1 MLKKMSYKHH
11 EKDMIIVHIEALAEF
26 PGKTMEKRTA
36 TMHFK
41 GIPYG
46 VSAMARAVGLPMA
59 VAARLVLRGKI
70 KVAGAHIP
78 PTLPGL
84 YRPVL
89 HELANFGFIFHK
101 KTRKN
106 KLGA

>member
-1 MLKKMSYKHH
+1 
-11 EKDMIIVHIEALAEF
+11 
-26 PGKTMEKRTA
+26 MEKRTA

-46 VSAMARAVGLPMA
+46 ASAMSRAVGLPMA
-59 VAARLVLRGKI
+59 VGARLVLEGKI
-70 KVAGAHIP
+70 KATGAHIP
-78 PTLPGL
+78 PTLPFL

-101 KTRKN
+101 KTKKKQARCVKT
-106 KLGA
+106 